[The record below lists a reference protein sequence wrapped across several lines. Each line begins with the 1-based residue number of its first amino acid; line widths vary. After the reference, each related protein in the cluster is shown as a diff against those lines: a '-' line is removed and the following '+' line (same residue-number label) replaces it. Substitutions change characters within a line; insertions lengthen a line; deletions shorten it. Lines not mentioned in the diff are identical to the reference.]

1 MEGISGAE
9 RAPSDSSC
17 KRATFLSPNLLFM
30 ANLKS
35 NHYVITGLAPEIRL
49 KISHLVDPL
58 VSRGSELNLV
68 VISVD
73 VREFCLPNV
82 GIVLWG
88 TEL

>member
-1 MEGISGAE
+1 
-9 RAPSDSSC
+9 
-17 KRATFLSPNLLFM
+17 M

-35 NHYVITGLAPEIRL
+35 NHYVITGLAPGIRL
-49 KISHLVDPL
+49 KISHLVDPR
-58 VSRGSELNLV
+58 VSRGSELNFV